1 MGGLQFVKTK
11 GETIAAPYEYT
22 TMVEVER
29 ADDPSDKHFMVHSYY
44 NKRPA
49 LSVFKEAEAIS
60 GNGTNLI
67 EYAATEN
74 GLRIYVADTTNF
86 EQGRSLM
93 LAGDT
98 GLRGDLNGR
107 SLVISSV
114 TPAVGNG
121 AGANAGYIDVSTS
134 GLAVADENF
143 NITVGTAT
151 DIFALTS
158 PAANEPTMEAF
169 FEGTSPV
176 YEGAKEIYS
185 SQKIVMREIQSSTSN
200 TTDKGAFVAS
210 AWKIDNTAD
219 EINGATALATKLT
232 SLGLQNF
239 HRQLIVTEPAAAGL
253 AQNDTMNIVLSS
265 GTGTANDLTV
275 ATGALANGNAGTPM
289 AQMVTA
295 LNGTSDLMGY
305 SFTFVNAAGEVV
317 ADTTASNWRNVGA
330 TVANKNPA
338 PNDTVITKMFV

>member
-1 MGGLQFVKTK
+1 MNCWEQTASLLRQWEDDFSISGTSPDFTKEEFLAHSQIRINETLNEYGREYSDDPLGVGGLQFVKTK
-11 GETIAAPYEYT
+11 GEAIAEPYEYT

-44 NKRPA
+44 NKRPN

-74 GLRIYVADTTNF
+74 RLRIFVADTTNF

-114 TPAVGNG
+114 TPQVAGSNG
-121 AGANAGYIDVSTS
+121 LGANAGYIDVSTS

-151 DIFALTS
+151 NIFALTS
-158 PAANEPTMEAF
+158 PAASEPTMEAF

-185 SQKIVMREIQSSTSN
+185 SQKIVMREINSSSSN
-200 TTDKGAFVAS
+200 TTHKGAFVVKD
-210 AWKIDNTAD
+210 WKINNTAD
-219 EINGATALATKLT
+219 EINNVGGFTRKTNLSWLTKLSQAT
-232 SLGLQNF
+232 YCY
-239 HRQLIVTEPAAAGL
+239 RAGSR
-253 AQNDTMNIVLSS
+253 AC
-265 GTGTANDLTV
+265 
-275 ATGALANGNAGTPM
+275 
-289 AQMVTA
+289 
-295 LNGTSDLMGY
+295 
-305 SFTFVNAAGEVV
+305 
-317 ADTTASNWRNVGA
+317 
-330 TVANKNPA
+330 
-338 PNDTVITKMFV
+338 

>member
-1 MGGLQFVKTK
+1 M
-11 GETIAAPYEYT
+11 
-22 TMVEVER
+22 
-29 ADDPSDKHFMVHSYY
+29 
-44 NKRPA
+44 
-49 LSVFKEAEAIS
+49 
-60 GNGTNLI
+60 
-67 EYAATEN
+67 
-74 GLRIYVADTTNF
+74 
-86 EQGRSLM
+86 
-93 LAGDT
+93 
-98 GLRGDLNGR
+98 
-107 SLVISSV
+107 
-114 TPAVGNG
+114 GNG

-275 ATGALANGNAGTPM
+275 ATGVLADGNAGTPM

-295 LNGTSDLMGY
+295 LNGMTDLKGY

-317 ADTTASNWRNVGA
+317 ADTTAENWRTLA
-330 TVANKNPA
+330 QL
-338 PNDTVITKMFV
+338 